1 MRVVD
6 EAVEDDD
13 RPQIL
18 PIDDIK
24 PLSPWHTAIA
34 LRVVRS
40 GIESCSHLVQE
51 LLSSASELSLVNHLT
66 WENAMLSSRNV
77 VTGFAAL
84 GLAFVTTQAPAQQK
98 SLQETIA
105 SARIITSVFDEY
117 QNGEKKDNW
126 GGPVKG
132 QITFGRTG
140 RFTQFPVGPTI
151 ASMKGEDPR
160 KPDAMTVAYYG
171 TYSVDEAGKT
181 ETQRSRL
188 PLTLRELTRILV
200 GSSRGVVTR

>member
-1 MRVVD
+1 
-6 EAVEDDD
+6 
-13 RPQIL
+13 
-18 PIDDIK
+18 
-24 PLSPWHTAIA
+24 
-34 LRVVRS
+34 VVRS
-40 GIESCSHLVQE
+40 WIESCSHLVQK

-84 GLAFVTTQAPAQQK
+84 GLTFVTTQAPAQQK

-105 SARIITSVFDEY
+105 GAWIITSVFDEY

-140 RFTQFPVGPTI
+140 RFTQILVGPTI

-171 TYSVDEAGKT
+171 TYSVDEAGKKINAKIEAAT
-181 ETQRSRL
+181 YSARANTDTSWTVEGSGDT
-188 PLTLRELTRILV
+188 LTLV
-200 GSSRGVVTR
+200 GSPRKDQHGTFAPKLHVKRP